1 MSILDRTIVNIFN
14 LPDLFTS
21 KIPTYEDVFGVFVTI
36 HRFKKL
42 RNWPEDIHGC
52 IGYWDNR
59 YKKLSQQE
67 LYDKIMSVS
76 KDAMFNDN
84 RRFYFPSIENDPTSR
99 IEISLMKQPLYKINI
114 DGIINDLGVTFD
126 NNKYGLIVD
135 DVKGN
140 RATFLPKVF
149 ENIDWKTIKK
159 SIESKAGV
167 KNNPSNTYYAY
178 KTKSLDKEI
187 FSLIF
192 DMVFPDKLQNYP
204 RKMLGLFQKIVDK
217 NIDGS
222 KIPNMVDL
230 RGDVKSDQNDIFTNS
245 SVISVYMYNKKKKL
259 DKPLKDYF
267 ITTLIESQSE
277 LVIISILALFLEIGE
292 DMKEYDKYISRIY
305 KIIKLDGVGIVQKLE
320 ILIILIKY
328 YSKMGVKNEL
338 KKVLNLALQTLG
350 LVLKDQT
357 RKMLDYVFT
366 LKWYSKLLKVILL
379 NNDDINNTKI
389 IYDHAVVLMNA
400 FLDIHIL
407 DQYIDDNIQTIY
419 LAVTFEGMM
428 PLIYVFSK
436 LKKYEYLDCM
446 PLTFKIFL
454 ELMKRYDPRMGV
466 FKSLSIESK
475 LDITC
480 NVLCGFLYNQ

>member
-99 IEISLMKQPLYKINI
+99 IEISLMNI

-135 DVKGN
+135 DLKGN

-167 KNNPSNTYYAY
+167 KNNPSNTYWG
-178 KTKSLDKEI
+178 
-187 FSLIF
+187 F
-192 DMVFPDKLQNYP
+192 
-204 RKMLGLFQKIVDK
+204 RK
-217 NIDGS
+217 NGS
-222 KIPNMVDL
+222 TI
-230 RGDVKSDQNDIFTNS
+230 
-245 SVISVYMYNKKKKL
+245 
-259 DKPLKDYF
+259 
-267 ITTLIESQSE
+267 ITTNHGAAGSDGGQS
-277 LVIISILALFLEIGE
+277 
-292 DMKEYDKYISRIY
+292 
-305 KIIKLDGVGIVQKLE
+305 
-320 ILIILIKY
+320 
-328 YSKMGVKNEL
+328 
-338 KKVLNLALQTLG
+338 LNT
-350 LVLKDQT
+350 
-357 RKMLDYVFT
+357 
-366 LKWYSKLLKVILL
+366 
-379 NNDDINNTKI
+379 
-389 IYDHAVVLMNA
+389 
-400 FLDIHIL
+400 
-407 DQYIDDNIQTIY
+407 TIY
-419 LAVTFEGMM
+419 LAANDYIDVYAQNTIQSWGDQF
-428 PLIYVFSK
+428 LQFSGH
-436 LKKYEYLDCM
+436 LV
-446 PLTFKIFL
+446 
-454 ELMKRYDPRMGV
+454 G
-466 FKSLSIESK
+466 
-475 LDITC
+475 
-480 NVLCGFLYNQ
+480 